1 MRRHLPVALLVPVT
15 LLVAGLALSFG
26 GSAAHADC
34 AASKNDFEDV
44 YCYAKIYIDS
54 DNDLNA
60 AYKALTAKLDA
71 NAKSVLKKSQLAW
84 MKSRNDDCG
93 QTDSDGYYVDLSC
106 AVDYTRNRTQF
117 LRDRKA
123 ECDAGK
129 CDLDAL
135 SKNEKP

>member
-1 MRRHLPVALLVPVT
+1 MRRQIPVAA
-15 LLVAGLALSFG
+15 LVAGLALHLG
-26 GSAAHADC
+26 GSAARADC

-44 YCYAKIYIDS
+44 YCYAKVYIES

-60 AYKALTAKLDA
+60 AYKALTAVLDT
-71 NAKSVLKKSQLAW
+71 NAKSLLKKSQLAW
-84 MKSRNDDCG
+84 MKSRNKECG

-106 AVDYTRNRTQF
+106 AVDFTRNRTQF

-135 SKNEKP
+135 SKNENP